1 MGVRD
6 RCTVWHA
13 RFPFISLFCSTP
25 LDREGPRLSSRA
37 RHTYE
42 ERARA
47 CGVAARA
54 CVGVHCSLP
63 ESARA
68 GVNLFGAVSPGY
80 DILHRYS
87 ELSIELASMAA
98 WRREREID
106 EGR

>member
-1 MGVRD
+1 MNDAWYGTHDFLLSLSFVR
-6 RCTVWHA
+6 
-13 RFPFISLFCSTP
+13 PP

-87 ELSIELASMAA
+87 ELSIELASMQGSMEE
-98 WRREREID
+98 REREID